1 MAKKEYKYD
10 YLDKELNAR
19 DYVTNALRKTNT
31 MFKYHNL
38 PETIP
43 ERILEGMLQRNGY
56 VAIAKVADNIYCFNG
71 GLGGEP
77 NVYYEPTI
85 CTVANPALN
94 FNADLVIDTDCI
106 IMDNDSYRQ
115 GLLPIIE
122 RYSAMLVEND
132 ISMIMAS
139 INTRIAVVF
148 SGGDTATKQSA
159 EEYLRNI
166 IAGKLGVVTDNA
178 FLQSLKINPAST
190 HNNTTISNLIE
201 QNQYIKA
208 CLLNEIGLSANTQL
222 KKERLISAEVENN
235 SESLYPIIDDMLNS
249 RRIGVEK
256 INNMFG
262 TDIEVELN
270 SSWDMRA
277 FNGMSIHNTDGEID
291 LKEIEQ
297 NENMDN
303 QETSESDIDNAGG
316 DTTDIKD
323 ESNGNNQE
331 VVKDTED
338 TKDTKDTEDTEDT
351 EDTKDTED
359 KE

>member
-1 MAKKEYKYD
+1 MAKKDYKYD
-10 YLDKELNAR
+10 YLNKEQNSR

-38 PETIP
+38 PDSIP
-43 ERILEGMLQRNGY
+43 ERILEGMLQRNGF
-56 VAIAKVADNIYCFNG
+56 VAVAKVADSLYCFNG

-85 CTVANPALN
+85 CTISNPALN
-94 FNADLVIDTDCI
+94 FNADLVIDTDCV
-106 IMDNDSYRQ
+106 IMDNDSYKQ

-122 RYSAMLVEND
+122 RHSAMLVEND

-166 IAGKLGVVTDNA
+166 IAGRLGVVTDNA

-190 HNNTTISNLIE
+190 HNNQTISDLIE

-235 SESLYPIIDDMLNS
+235 SESLYPIIDDMLNC
-249 RRIGVEK
+249 RRIGIEK
-256 INNMFG
+256 INDMFG
-262 TDIEVELN
+262 TNIEVELN
-270 SSWDMRA
+270 SSWDLRA
-277 FNGMSIHNTDGEID
+277 FNGMSIHNTESEID
-291 LKEIEQ
+291 LEGIEQ

-303 QETSESDIDNAGG
+303 QEGGENNSSNA
-316 DTTDIKD
+316 DRSTTDNQN
-323 ESNGNNQE
+323 EGSGNNQE
-331 VVKDTED
+331 VVKETDTAEETNTAEETD
-338 TKDTKDTEDTEDT
+338 TAEETE
-351 EDTKDTED
+351 